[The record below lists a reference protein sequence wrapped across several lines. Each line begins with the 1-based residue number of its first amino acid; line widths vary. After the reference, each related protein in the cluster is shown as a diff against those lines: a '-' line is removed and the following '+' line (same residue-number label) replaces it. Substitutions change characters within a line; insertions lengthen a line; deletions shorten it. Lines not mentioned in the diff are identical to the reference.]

1 VGRGARAGAP
11 GSRPDRLNDPLAERV
26 HYFAM
31 RDAEVRVGTA
41 AWAIPRAVRER
52 FDDDGSRLERYAR
65 RFRCV
70 EINSSFYRPHR
81 PSTYAR
87 WAATVPDDF
96 RFALKVPKEITHTRR
111 FVDVAE
117 PLERFLA
124 ESAELGHK
132 RGVLLVQLPPS
143 FAYDAALVDAF
154 FGAVRARYGGLL
166 ACEPR
171 HPTWFANDAE
181 GALRRA
187 QVARVAADPAVVPDA
202 AVPGGWDGFV
212 YYRLH
217 GSPRTYYSAYDDAAL
232 RDVASRLRAAA
243 VPTWCIFDNT
253 ALDAATANALD
264 VIELVG
270 LRCAG

>member
-1 VGRGARAGAP
+1 MRGAQ
-11 GSRPDRLNDPLAERV
+11 
-26 HYFAM
+26 
-31 RDAEVRVGTA
+31 VRIGTA
-41 AWAIPRAVRER
+41 AWAIPRDVRER
-52 FDDDGSRLERYAR
+52 FDADGSRLERYAR
-65 RFRCV
+65 RFPCV

-87 WAATVPDDF
+87 WAASVPGDF

-111 FVDVAE
+111 FVDAVE

-143 FAYDAALVDAF
+143 FAYDAALVDGFFAAF
-154 FGAVRARYGGLL
+154 RARYDGLL

-171 HPTWFANDAE
+171 HPTWFTADADD
-181 GALRRA
+181 ALRRIR
-187 QVARVAADPAVVPDA
+187 VARVAADPAVVPDA

-212 YYRLH
+212 YHRLH
-217 GSPRTYYSAYDDAAL
+217 GSPRTYYSAYDEAAL
-232 RDVASRLRAAA
+232 RSVAERLRAATA
-243 VPTWCIFDNT
+243 PAWCIFDNT

-264 VIELVG
+264 LTDLLG
-270 LRCAG
+270 

>member
-1 VGRGARAGAP
+1 
-11 GSRPDRLNDPLAERV
+11 
-26 HYFAM
+26 M
-31 RDAEVRVGTA
+31 GTA
-41 AWAIPRAVRER
+41 AWAIPRDVRAR

-65 RFRCV
+65 RFTCV

-87 WAATVPDDF
+87 WAASVPADF

-117 PLERFLA
+117 PLERFLT
-124 ESAELGHK
+124 ETAELGPK

-143 FAYDAALVDAF
+143 FAFDAALAGAF
-154 FGAVRARYGGLL
+154 FAAFRARYDGLL

-171 HPTWFANDAE
+171 HPTWFSAEADDA
-181 GALRRA
+181 LKCVRI
-187 QVARVAADPAVVPDA
+187 ARVAADPAGVPDA
-202 AVPGGWDGFV
+202 TVPGAWNGFV

-232 RDVASRLRAAA
+232 HAMAARLRAAT
-243 VPTWCIFDNT
+243 VPAWCIFDNT

-264 VIELVG
+264 LSELVG
-270 LRCAG
+270 TV

>member
-1 VGRGARAGAP
+1 MAA
-11 GSRPDRLNDPLAERV
+11 
-26 HYFAM
+26 
-31 RDAEVRVGTA
+31 AEVRVGTA
-41 AWAIPRAVRER
+41 AWAIPRDVRER
-52 FDDDGSRLERYAR
+52 FDGDGSRLERYAR
-65 RFRCV
+65 RFSCV

-87 WAATVPDDF
+87 WAASVPDGF

-111 FVDVAE
+111 FAGVVE

-124 ESAELGHK
+124 ESAELGAK

-143 FAYDAALVDAF
+143 FAYDAALVREF
-154 FGAVRARYGGLL
+154 FATVRARYDGLL

-171 HPTWFANDAE
+171 HPTWFTAAAEDALKS
-181 GALRRA
+181 AR
-187 QVARVAADPAVVPDA
+187 VARVAADPAVVPEA

-217 GSPRTYYSAYDDAAL
+217 GSPRTYYSAYDDVSLRAVAA
-232 RDVASRLRAAA
+232 RLRSAR
-243 VPTWCIFDNT
+243 VPAWCIFDNT

-264 VIELVG
+264 LTELLGEVEEVP
-270 LRCAG
+270 RC

>member
-1 VGRGARAGAP
+1 VRDRFGR
-11 GSRPDRLNDPLAERV
+11 
-26 HYFAM
+26 
-31 RDAEVRVGTA
+31 
-41 AWAIPRAVRER
+41 
-52 FDDDGSRLERYAR
+52 DGSRLERYAR

-81 PSTYAR
+81 LSTYAR
-87 WAATVPDDF
+87 WAASVPAEF

-111 FVDVAE
+111 FVDAVE

-124 ESAELGHK
+124 ESAELGEK

-143 FAYDAALVDAF
+143 FAYDAPLAVAF
-154 FGAVRARYGGLL
+154 LAAFRARYDGLL

-171 HPTWFANDAE
+171 HPTWFTAAAEDALE
-181 GALRRA
+181 DAR
-187 QVARVAADPAVVPDA
+187 VARVAADPAVVPEA

-217 GSPRTYYSAYDDAAL
+217 GAPRTYYSAYDDGAL
-232 RDVASRLRAAA
+232 HAVAERLRAATA
-243 VPTWCIFDNT
+243 PAWCIFDNT

-264 VIELVG
+264 LMDLLGTV
-270 LRCAG
+270 

>member
-1 VGRGARAGAP
+1 MAA
-11 GSRPDRLNDPLAERV
+11 SDV
-26 HYFAM
+26 H
-31 RDAEVRVGTA
+31 VGTA
-41 AWAIPRAVRER
+41 GWAIPLNVRER
-52 FDDDGSRLERYAR
+52 FAGDGSRLERYAR

-87 WAATVPDDF
+87 WAASVPDDF

-111 FVDVAE
+111 FVDVVE

-124 ESAELGHK
+124 ESAELGEK

-154 FGAVRARYGGLL
+154 FATFRARYDGLL

-171 HPTWFANDAE
+171 HPTWFARDAE
-181 GALRRA
+181 AALRRA
-187 QVARVAADPAVVPDA
+187 HVARVAADPAVVPEA

-212 YYRLH
+212 YHRLH

-232 RDVASRLRAAA
+232 RAMAERLRAAT

-253 ALDAATANALD
+253 AIDAATANVLD
-264 VIELVG
+264 LMDLLGAV
-270 LRCAG
+270 

>member
-1 VGRGARAGAP
+1 MA
-11 GSRPDRLNDPLAERV
+11 SE
-26 HYFAM
+26 H
-31 RDAEVRVGTA
+31 VRVGTA
-41 AWAIPRAVRER
+41 AWAIPRDARER
-52 FDDDGSRLERYAR
+52 FAGGGSRLERYAR

-111 FVDVAE
+111 FVDVVE

-124 ESAELGHK
+124 ESAELGEK

-143 FAYDAALVDAF
+143 FAYDAPLVEAF
-154 FGAVRARYGGLL
+154 FAAFRARYDGLL

-171 HPTWFANDAE
+171 HPTWFADDAE
-181 GALRRA
+181 NALKNAR
-187 QVARVAADPAVVPDA
+187 VARVAADPAVLSA
-202 AVPGGWDGFV
+202 AAMPGGWDGFV

-232 RDVASRLRAAA
+232 HVMAERLRAAT
-243 VPTWCIFDNT
+243 VPAWCIFDNT

-264 VIELVG
+264 LTELLGAV
-270 LRCAG
+270 

>member
-1 VGRGARAGAP
+1 
-11 GSRPDRLNDPLAERV
+11 
-26 HYFAM
+26 
-31 RDAEVRVGTA
+31 VGTA
-41 AWAIPRAVRER
+41 AWAIPRDVRER
-52 FDDDGSRLERYAR
+52 FDPDGSRLERYAR
-65 RFRCV
+65 RFSCV

-87 WAATVPDDF
+87 WAASVPADF

-111 FVDVAE
+111 FVDVVE

-124 ESAELGHK
+124 ESAELGEK

-154 FGAVRARYGGLL
+154 FGTFRARYDGLL

-171 HPTWFANDAE
+171 HPTWFEADAHE
-181 GALRRA
+181 ALRRA
-187 QVARVAADPAVVPDA
+187 RIARVGADPAVVPAA

-217 GSPRTYYSAYDDAAL
+217 GSPRTYYSAYDDVAL
-232 RDVASRLRAAA
+232 RTMAAQLRAASRLAPA
-243 VPTWCIFDNT
+243 WCIFDNT

-264 VIELVG
+264 MVDLLSAV
-270 LRCAG
+270 